1 MPPLRPVWTD
11 TATELLDAPRSAV
24 FSRTARVA
32 VVLHQ
37 HLWGKDTTTKD
48 DAAAIKRR
56 ITAKGPESVRVVLLD
71 RAAPPVWLRKSPS
84 RALNERELDQCA
96 DWIVAAVGDLGGTT
110 RRSTDAMVAVH
121 HWTSVGRNSV
131 TRSSDRTARSRT
143 WAASSIGSR
152 PRSRSGSRR

>member
-1 MPPLRPVWTD
+1 MSKPTTFAFDVAISAVEYDARLRRELERQLTLRLPSMPPLRPVWTD

-56 ITAKGPESVRVVLLD
+56 IAAKGPESVRVVLLD
-71 RAAPPVWLRKSPS
+71 RTAAPVWLRVGYSLVS
-84 RALNERELDQCA
+84 TAVRAR
-96 DWIVAAVGDLGGTT
+96 
-110 RRSTDAMVAVH
+110 
-121 HWTSVGRNSV
+121 
-131 TRSSDRTARSRT
+131 
-143 WAASSIGSR
+143 
-152 PRSRSGSRR
+152 